1 MRSPCSRTP
10 VDLHAKPLR
19 PIALLHVRYC
29 LLPLQKHR
37 LHNDISG
44 LYHTA
49 LAQRCLRFAARVTPG
64 PRKTRFRL
72 GASLDRVDGAKLTS
86 TGTQHEVSAQL
97 MASSSSRLLLA
108 HCNAVFGCALRLFVG
123 VPVAQEFG
131 HPLRSPIDAPVFA
144 RYAASGTRG
153 GWTSEEDPPRQLR
166 HLIAARG
173 PRWTVS
179 RFSWGVVEET

>member
-1 MRSPCSRTP
+1 M
-10 VDLHAKPLR
+10 DLHAKPLR

-108 HCNAVFGCALRLFVG
+108 HCNAVFGTVGLRV
-123 VPVAQEFG
+123 E
-131 HPLRSPIDAPVFA
+131 
-144 RYAASGTRG
+144 
-153 GWTSEEDPPRQLR
+153 TSEAV
-166 HLIAARG
+166 AAATAPGKEAHRPCEASAEPAVRG
-173 PRWTVS
+173 EYH
-179 RFSWGVVEET
+179 G